1 MSKKAKTA
9 KLSDEQIAQI
19 ADRVGNQLKQGTP
32 SNSGTYLD
40 KNNKGRKGAYFWG
53 ALSGMGLI
61 LVAPALRPAMRGAVK
76 GGIVA
81 GRYAKKV
88 ASNMKE
94 EFEDMTAEAQ
104 AELDRENNKAD
115 NHVNPA

>member
-1 MSKKAKTA
+1 MSTKAKTA
-9 KLSDEQIAQI
+9 KLTDEQITKI
-19 ADRVGNQLKQGTP
+19 ADRVGIQLKQGARDAT
-32 SNSGTYLD
+32 GTKD
-40 KNNKGRKGAYFWG
+40 NTGRMGAYFWG

-94 EFEDMTAEAQ
+94 EFEDITAEAQ
-104 AELDRENNKAD
+104 AELDRSENNRAD
-115 NHVNPA
+115 NHGNPV